1 MELNVLVEAKKEYLN
16 QLCIMMCPFIIEA
29 FEEMYKKAE
38 EMSRGRQ
45 VLIQYQQLLKDV
57 QTWNDSIIKN
67 HADRHANSCSWFS
80 DLLAAVF
87 VSFVKILSSVR
98 LKTEN
103 KKISIKLPTNEIFV
117 HACYV
122 NVAKDLYKDPY
133 VYHDQMSTYE
143 RDDKLNARIITAIE
157 KTIKELIPV
166 QQILKTY
173 MSNDASNIDLNEDPE
188 DADVTDGEDVED
200 PTPEDGADPE
210 VEAPVPEPAS
220 ASALE
225 PEGAPVGEEIKEIK
239 VPAPPP
245 EVSDTLFDD
254 AIDEEKKP

>member
-16 QLCIMMCPFIIEA
+16 QLCMLMCPFMIEA
-29 FEEMYKKAE
+29 FADMYEEAE
-38 EMSRGRQ
+38 KLSKGRR
-45 VLIQYQQLLKDV
+45 VLLQYQQLLKDV
-57 QTWNDSIIKN
+57 PNWNDSIIKKHTDN
-67 HADRHANSCSWFS
+67 HINSCSWFS

-133 VYHDQMSTYE
+133 VYHDEMSTYE
-143 RDDKLNARIITAIE
+143 RDDKLTHRIISAVE
-157 KTIKELIPV
+157 ATIKELIPV

-173 MSNDASNIDLNEDPE
+173 MSQDTSNIDINEEPE
-188 DADVTDGEDVED
+188 EAEVED
-200 PTPEDGADPE
+200 EEEEAKVENEEEAEPEEQQP
-210 VEAPVPEPAS
+210 PPAS
-220 ASALE
+220 E
-225 PEGAPVGEEIKEIK
+225 EGAEAAAVDEEIKSVT

-245 EVSDTLFDD
+245 EVSENLFDD